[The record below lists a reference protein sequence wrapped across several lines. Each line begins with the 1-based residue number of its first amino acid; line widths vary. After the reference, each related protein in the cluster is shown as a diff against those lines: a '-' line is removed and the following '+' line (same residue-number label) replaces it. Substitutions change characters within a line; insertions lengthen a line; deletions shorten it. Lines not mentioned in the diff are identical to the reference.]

1 MNLDPE
7 TASTVSELAKIL
19 GGGGLLAFAFAV
31 WQEMRFQRLE
41 RKASE
46 ERMFSIVE
54 DNTAAFREVTSQ
66 LATILE
72 HTRIQS
78 NPTRMPTGGKT

>member
-1 MNLDPE
+1 MDPD
-7 TASTVSELAKIL
+7 TAVNVSEFAKLL

-41 RKASE
+41 RKTSE
-46 ERMFSIVE
+46 ERMFAVIE

-72 HTRIQS
+72 HARFQS
-78 NPTRMPTGGKT
+78 GPTRMGTSGDK